1 MMNKESENGSTY
13 DEENDGDDDISDSD
27 EEFNKTTCFDDIDSG
42 VMEKNRK
49 LLMIPTT
56 YEASDA
62 ALTAI
67 NCLDIK
73 HQDKV
78 SVSNIRK
85 FKYLKE
91 R

>member
-1 MMNKESENGSTY
+1 
-13 DEENDGDDDISDSD
+13 
-27 EEFNKTTCFDDIDSG
+27 
-42 VMEKNRK
+42 
-49 LLMIPTT
+49 MIPTT